1 MKNIHRSIIFISF
14 LFLIMFPA
22 HRSFGI
28 EHQLPGQDLTENDQF
43 ATSVAV
49 DGDYVVIGTPG
60 DNNRKG
66 SVSIFSRN
74 QGGTNAWGLVIQLNA
89 TDGNNDDDFGHAVDI
104 SGQYVII
111 GAPGDDDRGLNA
123 GASYIYARN
132 QGGTDN
138 WGLVTKLIPETAS
151 DGNNF
156 GFAVAISGDFAIIGA
171 PGDDD
176 NNTDA
181 GAIYIYARN
190 QGGTGNW
197 GLVEKL
203 YAEDSIFIDGNPD
216 NFGASVA
223 IDGDYAIIGTP
234 GADDGS
240 IDSGVAYVFYRHQ
253 EGNDNWGQQAKLA
266 ASDGGAYYH
275 FAEAVS
281 ISGSIA
287 LVGSA
292 VDNNV
297 NGSQAG
303 AAYFF
308 YRDQGESNNWGEQ
321 RKVIADGGHQN
332 DHFGGAVDICNNYAI
347 IGSPRDDDQGFQAG
361 AAYIIGRNEGGNDH
375 WGEIQKLTASDGEM
389 IDFFGTSVAID
400 GAYDA
405 VVGAPKKDDNT
416 GAAYIFDHESNTP
429 PTFVGSNAGFV
440 TVNAAATDLLTLQVN
455 TSNTHNELPAQTW
468 LVFMLV
474 KGGQA
479 SSLYLLSN
487 TAVEEVTVTTNF
499 DNSQFTFTGTPVQT
513 MITLRMA
520 DLGLQSG
527 DSFYYA
533 YAYSTSDISGVII
546 ENIVAINVQ

>member
-132 QGGTDN
+132 QGGTNN

-253 EGNDNWGQQAKLA
+253 
-266 ASDGGAYYH
+266 
-275 FAEAVS
+275 
-281 ISGSIA
+281 
-287 LVGSA
+287 
-292 VDNNV
+292 
-297 NGSQAG
+297 
-303 AAYFF
+303 
-308 YRDQGESNNWGEQ
+308 
-321 RKVIADGGHQN
+321 
-332 DHFGGAVDICNNYAI
+332 
-347 IGSPRDDDQGFQAG
+347 
-361 AAYIIGRNEGGNDH
+361 
-375 WGEIQKLTASDGEM
+375 
-389 IDFFGTSVAID
+389 
-400 GAYDA
+400 
-405 VVGAPKKDDNT
+405 
-416 GAAYIFDHESNTP
+416 
-429 PTFVGSNAGFV
+429 
-440 TVNAAATDLLTLQVN
+440 
-455 TSNTHNELPAQTW
+455 
-468 LVFMLV
+468 
-474 KGGQA
+474 
-479 SSLYLLSN
+479 
-487 TAVEEVTVTTNF
+487 
-499 DNSQFTFTGTPVQT
+499 
-513 MITLRMA
+513 
-520 DLGLQSG
+520 
-527 DSFYYA
+527 
-533 YAYSTSDISGVII
+533 
-546 ENIVAINVQ
+546 